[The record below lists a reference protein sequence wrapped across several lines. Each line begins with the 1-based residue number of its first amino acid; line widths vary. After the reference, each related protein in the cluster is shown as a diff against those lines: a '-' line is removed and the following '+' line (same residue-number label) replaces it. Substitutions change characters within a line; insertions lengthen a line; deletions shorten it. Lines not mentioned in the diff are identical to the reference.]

1 MVENVSFKNFRR
13 FSNFPSLEMGDINIF
28 VGRNNA
34 GKSTV
39 LKALQLM
46 KGNLNTLSNISNS
59 RNIFASTQPKF
70 VFDVDEL
77 AELHIDNFERAL
89 YNKANRKEI
98 TLSATI
104 NGCSYTIVLNGQ
116 GIEKNRNFVAVPYT
130 VIQLENDDLYLNFNF
145 QTRDLHM
152 VIKSPN
158 DFIKDKMQDEIE
170 KLTSEK
176 ESLLS
181 KSKELSNA
189 IKVYR
194 DKLETKSTE
203 LNNDIK
209 YYSAQL
215 DAKSKKEHSLS
226 EINDLISSV
235 GKTEHHIKALKSQI
249 DSLDKEIDYIKSESK
264 RGKKVDISSLPEFSD
279 TVRVNIIEQIF
290 NNIFQ
295 YASTELILDKRTSD
309 YKNVYENQRM
319 IKESIGTLQKASKLF
334 VTTLSDFQLEY
345 IHAHAASQKVIYLK
359 EEKMDVLSKSISEFC
374 KESIALGDEEWQ
386 FIKKWMGKDQFEVGD
401 DFEIEDVQS
410 AGYSVKIIDEGKK
423 QNLADK
429 GTGSIQIMTLLF
441 SLAVIMRKVNDGLY
455 FPTVLVEEPEQNIHP
470 MLQSKL
476 ADMFKAFWKSISKKR
491 KSQLII
497 ETHSEYLIRKT
508 QVLVA
513 EEHYEDENILNDN
526 NPFKVFYFE
535 KDNLKQPFYQMT
547 YNVNGRFKESFGYG
561 FYDEAGKLALD
572 LSQNNYSEI
581 KSDDFNWSKL

>member
-13 FSNFPSLEMGDINIF
+13 FKDFPSLEMGDINIF

-89 YNKANRKEI
+89 YNKADRKEI

-116 GIEKNRNFVAVPYT
+116 NIEQNRNIVAVPYT
-130 VIQLENDDLYLNFNF
+130 VIQLENDVLFINFNF

-152 VIKSPN
+152 LIKSQN
-158 DFIKDKMQDEIE
+158 SI
-170 KLTSEK
+170 LNK
-176 ESLLS
+176 ERLERLIVERDSLLS
-181 KSKELSNA
+181 QL
-189 IKVYR
+189 
-194 DKLETKSTE
+194 TE

-209 YYSAQL
+209 VYN
-215 DAKSKKEHSLS
+215 AKLEANSNKELSTS
-226 EINDLISSV
+226 EIKDLVSRI
-235 GKTEHHIKALKSQI
+235 GETEHYTKSLKSNI
-249 DSLDKEIDYIKSESK
+249 DHLTKEIDYIQSDSK
-264 RGKKVDISSLPEFSD
+264 RGREVDISSLPEFSD
-279 TVRVNIIEQIF
+279 TVRVNIIEQVF

-309 YKNVYENQRM
+309 YKKIYENQRL

-334 VTTLSDFQLEY
+334 ITTLSDFQLEY

-374 KESIALGDEEWQ
+374 KDSIAPGDEEWQ
-386 FIKKWMGKDQFEVGD
+386 FIKKWMGKDQFEIGE

-410 AGYSVKIIDEGKK
+410 AGYSVKVIDEGEK

-441 SLAVIMRKVNDGLY
+441 SLAVIMRKVNNGLY

-476 ADMFKAFWKSISKKR
+476 ADMFKAFWESICKNR

-535 KDNLKQPFYQMT
+535 KDNMKQPFYQMT
-547 YNVNGRFKESFGYG
+547 YSVNGRFKESFGYG

-572 LSQNNYSEI
+572 LSNHDDSDTDSESI
-581 KSDDFNWSKL
+581 NWSVL